1 MKLIKLFIYS
11 GIIALA
17 LNCSIF
23 AQQTGRLDGQ
33 IVDTLGAVVV
43 GATVTVAAAD
53 GMTQS
58 ISPIDASAQ

>member
-1 MKLIKLFIYS
+1 MKLIKFFIYS

-17 LNCSIF
+17 LNGSTF

-53 GMTQS
+53 GKEKTATSNQRG
-58 ISPIDASAQ
+58 